1 MNGELKDPE
10 VAKRFDAVL
19 KVVSDIAKADK
30 DIAEKEKSEAEEK
43 LILRKFNLSNNII
56 KR

>member
-43 LILRKFNLSNNII
+43 LILRKLNLSNNII